1 MRGVVACKQLVILV
15 IWESVVY
22 NRDHLSYFEMTE
34 TKQNQGLTSVSRE
47 NVSDLSGANIGLL
60 TLSGFM

>member
-1 MRGVVACKQLVILV
+1 MREVVACKQLVILV

-34 TKQNQGLTSVSRE
+34 TKQNQGLT
-47 NVSDLSGANIGLL
+47 
-60 TLSGFM
+60 